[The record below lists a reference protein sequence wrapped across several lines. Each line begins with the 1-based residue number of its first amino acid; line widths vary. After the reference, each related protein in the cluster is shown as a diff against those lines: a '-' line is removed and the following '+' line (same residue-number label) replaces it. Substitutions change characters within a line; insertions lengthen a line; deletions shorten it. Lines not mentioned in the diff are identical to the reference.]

1 MVEVRETGTGTGA
14 VAIGNLNSAVGNGA
28 IALGNAASA
37 NGAGAV
43 AIGSGAVATMD
54 GQVALRGSDST
65 YTFAGLNS
73 AESAARQSGPVS
85 LVTTDAAGNLGVST
99 LDIGLLQST
108 AGRIGSLEGR
118 VDTLFDLAAV
128 ERRETNRGIAAAV
141 ALTPAPMPSEVGR
154 VSYAAN
160 ASVYRGELGLGAS
173 VAARVNSDTPL
184 AVTMGVSYSGGK
196 NTAARVG
203 VAGSSDR
210 LTSGRG
216 GRLGTGD
223 APVSRRLP
231 PNCR

>member
-1 MVEVRETGTGTGA
+1 MDRATVRWPSGTVQELTNVGVNQTLVIVEPLHTA
-14 VAIGNLNSAVGNGA
+14 VSDGDTPRTPVVFRLSQNHPNPF
-28 IALGNAASA
+28 NAATSIEFLTPKA
-37 NGAGAV
+37 
-43 AIGSGAVATMD
+43 
-54 GQVALRGSDST
+54 
-65 YTFAGLNS
+65 
-73 AESAARQSGPVS
+73 GPVS

-203 VAGSSDR
+203 VAGEF
-210 LTSGRG
+210 
-216 GRLGTGD
+216 
-223 APVSRRLP
+223 
-231 PNCR
+231 

>member
-1 MVEVRETGTGTGA
+1 MRETGTGA

-43 AIGSGAVATMD
+43 AIGNGAVATMD
-54 GQVALRGSDST
+54 GQVALGGSDST

-85 LVTTDAAGNLGVST
+85 LVTTAAAGNLGVST

-160 ASVYRGELGLGAS
+160 ASVYRGELAWAHRWRRGSIRTRRSRSRWAFPTA
-173 VAARVNSDTPL
+173 AARIPPRGS
-184 AVTMGVSYSGGK
+184 AWR
-196 NTAARVG
+196 A
-203 VAGSSDR
+203 SSDR